1 MKLLEVQ
8 DLDAGYGRIMILHGI
23 TLHVEAGEIVCL
35 IGPNG
40 AGKSTVLRTIAG
52 QLTPTRGEILVEGDA
67 TAGMNPQQKGTRGLI
82 FIPQGQNI
90 FPSLTVAENLEMAG
104 YLLTDR
110 ETLKDRM
117 EEVFAVFP
125 WIGERRSRSAREL
138 SGGQRQMLA
147 LSRVLLMKP
156 KLVLLDEPSLGL
168 APLMVEE
175 IFDRILAMNRQGISF
190 LLVEQNARKGLSVS
204 HRGYVIEQGKNRLH
218 GAGSELLV
226 NPEVQKLY
234 LGG

>member
-1 MKLLEVQ
+1 MLLEVL
-8 DLDAGYGRIMILHGI
+8 DLEAGYGRIKILHGVS
-23 TLHVEAGEIVCL
+23 LHVESGEIVCL

-40 AGKSTVLRTIAG
+40 AGKSTVLRSVAG
-52 QLTPTRGEILVEGDA
+52 QLRPTWGEILLEGAA
-67 TAGMNPQQKGTRGLI
+67 TAGMDPQQKGARGLI

-90 FPSLTVAENLEMAG
+90 FPSLTVTENLEMAG
-104 YLLTDR
+104 YLLADR
-110 ETLKDRM
+110 ETLKARM
-117 EEVFAVFP
+117 EEVFAIFP
-125 WIGERRSRSAREL
+125 WIGERRHRSAREL

-175 IFDRILAMNRQGISF
+175 IFDRIVEMNRQGISF

-204 HRGYVIEQGKNRLH
+204 HRGYVLEQGMNRLH
-218 GAGSELLV
+218 GGGSELLV

>member
-1 MKLLEVQ
+1 
-8 DLDAGYGRIMILHGI
+8 MILH
-23 TLHVEAGEIVCL
+23 TVSLHVQTGEIVCL

-40 AGKSTVLRTIAG
+40 AGKSTVLRSIAG
-52 QLTPTRGEILVEGDA
+52 QLTPTRGEILLEGVA
-67 TAGMNPQQKGTRGLI
+67 TAAMNPQQKGARGLV

-90 FPSLTVAENLEMAG
+90 FPNLTVAENLEMAG
-104 YLLTDR
+104 YLLADR
-110 ETLKDRM
+110 ATLKSRM

-125 WIGERRSRSAREL
+125 WLGERRSRSAREL
-138 SGGQRQMLA
+138 SGGQRQVLA
-147 LSRVLLMKP
+147 LSRVLLLKP

-175 IFDRILAMNRQGISF
+175 IFDHILAMNRQGISF

-204 HRGYVIEQGKNRLH
+204 HRGYVLEQGMNRLE
-218 GAGSELLV
+218 GPGSELLV